1 MSTMPILIFGFS
13 ITSTGYNYLDD
24 VSVVDSSAPS
34 IELLNNPSFENSTTN
49 ITGWTT
55 WCGNASCTTSG
66 GFPGRILT
74 NSSCHSGSCY
84 FDRCRTNYDYLSQ
97 SFTATVGTVYTIS
110 FWYQQVAGLGNMKF
124 YAEILN

>member
-1 MSTMPILIFGFS
+1 MPILIFGFS

-34 IELLNNPSFENSTTN
+34 IELLNNPSFENSTLN

-55 WCGNASCTTSG
+55 WCGNTTQCGGGG
-66 GFPGRILT
+66 GFPGRIIT
-74 NSSCHSGSCY
+74 NSSCHSGYCY

-97 SFTATVGTVYTIS
+97 SFNATIGTVYTIS
-110 FWYQQVAGLGNMKF
+110 FWYQQVFVAGTMKF